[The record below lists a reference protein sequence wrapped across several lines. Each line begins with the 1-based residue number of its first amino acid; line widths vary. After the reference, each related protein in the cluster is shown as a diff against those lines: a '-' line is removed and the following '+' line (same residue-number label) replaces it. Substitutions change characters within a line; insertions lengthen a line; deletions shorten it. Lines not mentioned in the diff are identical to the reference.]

1 MSNRFAWQSRY
12 RFYVSENI
20 VSHILTAAALAAMLI
35 MDDPST
41 DDPFL
46 HIESF
51 AKNYTPGI
59 LNKDIY

>member
-1 MSNRFAWQSRY
+1 
-12 RFYVSENI
+12 
-20 VSHILTAAALAAMLI
+20 MLI

-59 LNKDIY
+59 FTEKDIH

>member
-12 RFYVSENI
+12 RFYVLENT

-35 MDDPST
+35 MDDPRT
-41 DDPFL
+41 DDPFS

-59 LNKDIY
+59 FNKDI